1 MYQSTKEEL
10 FMEVYKKSY
19 TGFVVWFIGFCVVV
33 VGACFLPN
41 LGTQL
46 TLAVVDNAST
56 IGIFILTL
64 LIYQTESVYWY
75 NGTSYEDAKAV
86 GSERRKAF
94 ALAHMKRFGYL
105 ALIFLAYSVVSLMV
119 GIPYGF
125 DVAIACAGI
134 LIVALST
141 IKLKL

>member
-19 TGFVVWFIGFCVVV
+19 TGFVVWLIGFCVVV

-64 LIYQTESVYWY
+64 LIYPASFEWFRLLCEESVRLLHFHLW
-75 NGTSYEDAKAV
+75 
-86 GSERRKAF
+86 R
-94 ALAHMKRFGYL
+94 
-105 ALIFLAYSVVSLMV
+105 
-119 GIPYGF
+119 
-125 DVAIACAGI
+125 
-134 LIVALST
+134 
-141 IKLKL
+141 